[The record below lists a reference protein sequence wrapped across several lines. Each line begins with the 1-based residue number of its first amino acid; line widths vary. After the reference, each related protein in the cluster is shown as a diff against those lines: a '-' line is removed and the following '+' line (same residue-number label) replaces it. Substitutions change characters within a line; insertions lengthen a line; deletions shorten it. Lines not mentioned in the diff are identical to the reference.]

1 MYACMRE
8 HVIASSLRPSTP
20 NGIGVRAATVR
31 AQGID
36 LRWDRDHG
44 PRNRARG
51 LPHEEKYQKQLEFLE
66 NYLDTIR
73 REVDE
78 KTRELDELKLQALHV
93 QNANAFE
100 EFELATKN
108 RSRNGRKRVEIVSN
122 IIGSSSRSRS

>member
-1 MYACMRE
+1 M
-8 HVIASSLRPSTP
+8 ASE
-20 NGIGVRAATVR
+20 
-31 AQGID
+31 QG
-36 LRWDRDHG
+36 
-44 PRNRARG
+44 ARTS
-51 LPHEEKYQKQLEFLE
+51 HEEKYQKQLEFLE

-108 RSRNGRKRVEIVSN
+108 KLRKREEKNRNREQHYRIKQSIKKLMTSLEN
-122 IIGSSSRSRS
+122 LKDSK